1 MSLPAKKAEGRGGGA
16 RLFCA
21 SRRNKSRAKKKTT
34 STDASARFSLLDA
47 LFLRFRDLA
56 TDTERLNVNLASCR
70 RAGRHARNTSA
81 RRLSSFA
88 RVADG

>member
-1 MSLPAKKAEGRGGGA
+1 MHHDAT
-16 RLFCA
+16 
-21 SRRNKSRAKKKTT
+21 SRAPKKKQPPQTHPP
-34 STDASARFSLLDA
+34 RFSLLDA

>member
-1 MSLPAKKAEGRGGGA
+1 VSLPAKKAEGRGGGA
-16 RLFCA
+16 PLLFITTH
-21 SRRNKSRAKKKTT
+21 KSRAKKKTT
-34 STDASARFSLLDA
+34 STDASARFSLLDS

>member
-16 RLFCA
+16 RLFCS
-21 SRRNKSRAKKKTT
+21 SRRNKSRQKKTT